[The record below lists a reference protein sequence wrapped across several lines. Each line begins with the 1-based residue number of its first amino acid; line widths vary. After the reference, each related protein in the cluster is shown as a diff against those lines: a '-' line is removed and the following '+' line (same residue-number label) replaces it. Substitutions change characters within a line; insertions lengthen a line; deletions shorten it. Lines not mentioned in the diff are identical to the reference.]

1 MSIRHLIRL
10 AVTTSGLFGMALAG
24 PPAPAAAQ
32 TTPVYPW
39 CTVGEEIHCYYM
51 TRQQCEET
59 VDYHGFCEQN
69 PDMPAQSNNRTR
81 RAYPQ

>member
-1 MSIRHLIRL
+1 M
-10 AVTTSGLFGMALAG
+10 TSGAVAAMVFVAG
-24 PPAPAAAQ
+24 LPATAQ

-39 CTVGEEIHCYYM
+39 CTVGEEVHCYYT

-69 PDMPAQSNNRTR
+69 PDMPAQNDAKSKRTSR
-81 RAYPQ
+81 Q